1 MSSTTQ
7 WRAAREAAA
16 LAAALAAAPIR
27 RAFSVPSASLAMK
40 PMAVG
45 SMETCTSRPAAPNAR
60 HALMVCDTLCSIA
73 TASATYSPR

>member
-7 WRAAREAAA
+7 WRAARAAWE
-16 LAAALAAAPIR
+16 AAALAAAPIR

-73 TASATYSPR
+73 TASATYSSR